1 MTKPPPKGTF
11 ERSLAA
17 ATKAIAGKP
26 ELEISFGGDI
36 AGIVREQVML
46 PSLPPA
52 PKPELIAKARG
63 EADRLA
69 LWLSLHDRDIHA
81 RNQPNAG
88 PARAIFEAL
97 EQARIEALGGEHLA
111 GIRDNLDAALDAK
124 AKRCK
129 FNSDDLPEDETT
141 LPTAVGLYAREVLT
155 GRQLPK
161 SCDGLMNTCRETIMT
176 TADKKL
182 KALKE
187 LVHDQEKYGE
197 TVQDILRD
205 FEMSNELSDPEAG
218 DDDGEQERQENEDQ
232 SDQPDDQEQDDQE
245 QDDPP
250 GQTEV
255 SDTDAQEE
263 DSSEPQDMVRRE
275 RTLTASKT
283 TTTRFTIKRR
293 SSISSPTCRLLTASI
308 PTNMIR

>member
-1 MTKPPPKGTF
+1 MTKPPPIDTF
-11 ERSLAA
+11 KRSLAA
-17 ATKAIAGKP
+17 ATKAIAGKA
-26 ELEISFGGDI
+26 ELEISFGGDV
-36 AGIVREQVML
+36 AGIVREQIML

-63 EADRLA
+63 EADSLA
-69 LWLSLHDRDIHA
+69 LRLSLHDGDIHA

-129 FNSDDLPEDETT
+129 FNSDDLPEDDTT

-187 LVHDQEKYGE
+187 LVHDQEKYGK

-205 FEMSNELSDPEAG
+205 FEMSDELSDPEEG
-218 DDDGEQERQENEDQ
+218 DDDEEQERQENEDQ
-232 SDQPDDQEQDDQE
+232 SDQPDDQEQDD
-245 QDDPP
+245 PP

-255 SDTDAQEE
+255 SDADTQEE
-263 DSSEPQDMVRRE
+263 DSSEPQDMVDAE
-275 RTLTASKT
+275 NIDGEQDNDDQIPNQTAQ
-283 TTTRFTIKRR
+283 RDE
-293 SSISSPTCRLLTASI
+293 PLQHAARLQRLYQQT
-308 PTNMIR
+308 